1 MSFMQMC
8 RNWQGFCH
16 SSSNML
22 DGAVLLWWLLLTL
35 TKMRRWFSL
44 VSKLKNHPALM
55 RRLELALVNLCL
67 IEFLI
72 HVENEK
78 LSSKKGKSLMS
89 HTKANLQW
97 CSTVQ
102 MSFETKFFVSSSFP
116 VHFKHLKC
124 QSVSQSAAAQLKNAL
139 LLHYLNSLKS
149 LFFLVKCNQSKK

>member
-1 MSFMQMC
+1 M
-8 RNWQGFCH
+8 
-16 SSSNML
+16 
-22 DGAVLLWWLLLTL
+22 
-35 TKMRRWFSL
+35 
-44 VSKLKNHPALM
+44 SKLKNHPALM

-102 MSFETKFFVSSSFP
+102 MSFRTKFFCETYYCMAMWGAGFCL
-116 VHFKHLKC
+116 LKRWRYGVLRVVVGC
-124 QSVSQSAAAQLKNAL
+124 AWDKRGEL
-139 LLHYLNSLKS
+139 L
-149 LFFLVKCNQSKK
+149 

>member
-102 MSFETKFFVSSSFP
+102 MSFRTKFFCFFFFP
-116 VHFKHLKC
+116 CAFQTSKV
-124 QSVSQSAAAQLKNAL
+124 SVSQSAAAQLKNAL